1 MDSPNSLGYIPSCPN
16 GISDT
21 LRPPMSEWAYTN
33 SGRQANPAV
42 YVLMWGV
49 DVQGM
54 LHLRLPTPGLLR
66 LTVRRMQESQ
76 RQASDTRPQ
85 SIHVESAS
93 PRTRPRAG
101 KGPAVRLSRRRAG
114 RMRQASWTMRCPQHH
129 SRPLADRTHRAR
141 RSRPGPQRPATHAR
155 PVQALPRQQ
164 DRKDETFRLQR
175 PKPSLIHL
183 ICCTHAVRRAKP
195 TTSGA
200 RRKREAKWK
209 TKAIKSFS
217 IRFAACRK
225 AGRAILEN
233 VGKSTKTNQ
242 RNTHGDTP

>member
-1 MDSPNSLGYIPSCPN
+1 MASYFFKSNARDDKKTVHPTQALVRLQPEAPHTSLSMGDC
-16 GISDT
+16 
-21 LRPPMSEWAYTN
+21 
-33 SGRQANPAV
+33 
-42 YVLMWGV
+42 

-54 LHLRLPTPGLLR
+54 LRLRLPAPGLLR
-66 LTVRRMQESQ
+66 LTVRRVQESQ
-76 RQASDTRPQ
+76 GQAPLARPQ
-85 SIHVESAS
+85 SIHLESPQA
-93 PRTRPRAG
+93 RTGPCAG
-101 KGPAVRLSRRRAG
+101 EGPAVCLSRRRAG
-114 RMRQASWTMRCPQHH
+114 RMRQAPWTMRCPQHH
-129 SRPLADRTHRAR
+129 SRPLADRTYRAR

-155 PVQALPRQQ
+155 LVQALPRQQ

>member
-1 MDSPNSLGYIPSCPN
+1 MDSPNSLCCSPVLSERHIGHAPPTHVRV
-16 GISDT
+16 GIHQQWQAGQSRR
-21 LRPPMSEWAYTN
+21 LRAD
-33 SGRQANPAV
+33 G
-42 YVLMWGV
+42 GV

-76 RQASDTRPQ
+76 GQAPDTRPQ

-114 RMRQASWTMRCPQHH
+114 RMRKTPWPMRCPQHH

-164 DRKDETFRLQR
+164 DREDETFGLQQQT
-175 PKPSLIHL
+175 KPQL
-183 ICCTHAVRRAKP
+183 THTGFGTKAKHSIEAKP
-195 TTSGA
+195 TTP
-200 RRKREAKWK
+200 
-209 TKAIKSFS
+209 
-217 IRFAACRK
+217 AAHV
-225 AGRAILEN
+225 E
-233 VGKSTKTNQ
+233 
-242 RNTHGDTP
+242 